1 MTENETKSQNA
12 IETLSSHYTGAVKK
26 QPSNSKNIDKV
37 MTEQST
43 EKHKE
48 YGGREGLNPT
58 RYGDW
63 ERNGRCVDF

>member
-12 IETLSSHYTGAVKK
+12 IETFAVEGADKAHKK
-26 QPSNSKNIDKV
+26 PSNTKNIDKA
-37 MTEQST
+37 TNKQLI
-43 EKHKE
+43 EKDKE
-48 YGGREGLNPT
+48 YGGRKGLNPT